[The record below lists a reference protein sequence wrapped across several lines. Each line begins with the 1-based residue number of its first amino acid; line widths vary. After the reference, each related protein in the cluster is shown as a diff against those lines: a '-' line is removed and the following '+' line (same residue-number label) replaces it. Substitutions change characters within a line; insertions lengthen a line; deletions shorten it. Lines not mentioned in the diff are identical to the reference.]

1 MDEVVSFD
9 GADDGVVEEE
19 LRGEVAGV
27 VEDDAFDVL
36 DVGGFF
42 IVLLGVLEAEREEFG
57 EDEVVEVFFGDI
69 GVHKEVLCHMV
80 FD

>member
-1 MDEVVSFD
+1 MITFD
-9 GADDGVVEEE
+9 GADDGVVEKE
-19 LRGEVAGV
+19 LSWEVAGV

-69 GVHKEVLCHMV
+69 GVHKEVLCHV
-80 FD
+80 IFD